1 MMSCTYI
8 VSLNHITLYFDKR
21 RAIAMGIGLSGS
33 GVGGFFA
40 GPITA
45 LLLDTYSL
53 RGTFLIMGGI
63 MLNLCVAAML
73 FRPITFYQSTKH
85 KLSEANIKEE
95 TLKVGIKGEPPI
107 KGQKTKEKQRFST
120 MFKQIIKTPAFICI
134 CVARFSIIGAWF
146 ASIGILIPAWSQEVG
161 LTPTQIG
168 FVIGIF
174 SGSDAIGRIFFGF
187 INDLHIISTCHLSV
201 ALLSAAVILSLLV
214 PTVGTSFIVLC
225 TLIIPYGIFLG
236 GTAPLISVLM
246 YQVMERHLAMLALG
260 LSSIMSLPQIFLQ
273 QAAGELI
280 YMLNIS
286 VPIHKLL
293 CKSIIYTSMFSSIPN
308 TTPPYYL

>member
-53 RGTFLIMGGI
+53 RGTFLIIGGV

-95 TLKVGIKGEPPI
+95 VDIKGDSPI
-107 KGQKTKEKQRFST
+107 KGQQTKDKQRFCT
-120 MFKQIIKTPAFICI
+120 MFKQIIKTPAFICL
-134 CVARFSIIGAWF
+134 CVVRFSLMGAWF
-146 ASIGILIPAWSQEVG
+146 ASIGILVPAWSQEVG

-168 FVIGIF
+168 FVVGIF
-174 SGSDAIGRIFFGF
+174 AGSDAIGRILFGF
-187 INDLHIISTCHLSV
+187 INDLHILSTCHLTMV
-201 ALLSAAVILSLLV
+201 LFSATVILSLLV

-236 GTAPLISVLM
+236 GTVPLINVLM
-246 YQVMERHLAMLALG
+246 YQVMKRHLAMLALG
-260 LSSIMSLPQIFLQ
+260 LSSIMALPQIFLQ
-273 QAAGELI
+273 QGAGECI
-280 YMLNIS
+280 YEIL
-286 VPIHKLL
+286 
-293 CKSIIYTSMFSSIPN
+293 F
-308 TTPPYYL
+308 